1 MYDADYEH
9 SGTSYPNVVRMS
21 ENLFKDLKEGDHAI
35 IRHFQMDE
43 KRNMYCL
50 PENHT
55 PFPIGERGKGG
66 FLHNEQMS
74 VSLHPALL
82 NLMEQKRLDYTRFE
96 PNTDTLVALNHRFSK
111 LNGR

>member
-1 MYDADYEH
+1 MSHPQSNPVAPCRVSEGVPHSLYDADYEH

-21 ENLFKDLKEGDHAI
+21 MSLFKDLKEGDHAI

-50 PENHT
+50 PKNHT

-66 FLHNEQMS
+66 FGS
-74 VSLHPALL
+74 TG
-82 NLMEQKRLDYTRFE
+82 K
-96 PNTDTLVALNHRFSK
+96 
-111 LNGR
+111 